1 MRPDSVYDLSVLS
14 LEKYSSSLH
23 NSLFS
28 TNILINN
35 DRRSIL
41 VQNTD
46 K

>member
-1 MRPDSVYDLSVLS
+1 M
-14 LEKYSSSLH
+14 H

-35 DRRSIL
+35 DRGLIL

>member
-1 MRPDSVYDLSVLS
+1 M
-14 LEKYSSSLH
+14 H

>member
-1 MRPDSVYDLSVLS
+1 M
-14 LEKYSSSLH
+14 H
-23 NSLFS
+23 NSLFC

>member
-1 MRPDSVYDLSVLS
+1 M
-14 LEKYSSSLH
+14 H

-35 DRRSIL
+35 DQRSIL